1 MNIEVIERQPVSVA
15 CLRYKGPFGEQL
27 GRFWRNTVAPW
38 LADHGLLDC
47 PRYGVTIDD
56 PVFTAQEDC
65 RYEACVELPAGLK
78 LPGASHTMLPGGRY
92 AVTRFK
98 GTGAEIG
105 VAWGGFSAECAAR
118 GLQWDSVRPPFEHY
132 PRGAYF
138 DQKTGVFSCELFI
151 PIVS

>member
-1 MNIEVIERQPVSVA
+1 MNIDVIERQPVSVA
-15 CLRYKGPFGEQL
+15 CLRYEGPFGEPL

-38 LADHGLLDC
+38 LAEHGLIDC

-65 RYEACVELPAGLK
+65 RYDACVELSPGLK
-78 LPGASHTMLPGGRY
+78 LPDASHTMLPGGRF

-105 VAWGGFSAECAAR
+105 AVRGAFLAECAAR

-138 DQKTGVFSCELFI
+138 DRKTGEFSCELCI
-151 PIVS
+151 PLVG

>member
-1 MNIEVIERQPVSVA
+1 VNIDVIERQPVPVA
-15 CLRYKGPFGEQL
+15 CLQYKGPFGEPL

-38 LADHGLLDC
+38 LAEHGLIDC

-56 PVFTAQEDC
+56 PVFTAQESC
-65 RYEACVELPAGLK
+65 RYEACVQLPPGLR
-78 LPGASHTMLPGGRY
+78 LPDVSNTMLPGGRY

-98 GTGAEIG
+98 GTGADIG
-105 VAWGGFSAECAAR
+105 TAWGAFSAECAAR

-138 DQKTGVFSCELFI
+138 DQKTGVFSCELCI
-151 PIVS
+151 PLVS